1 VQPKKSAKP
10 GAHDYGQTYA
20 TQPFL
25 YFFILEL
32 LGGPLGAEKYKFG
45 QFHFHWGAKDSEGS
59 EHRQNGK
66 MFPAEVIK
74 TKNCLKSFSNVQNI
88 L

>member
-1 VQPKKSAKP
+1 MQPKKSAKP

-20 TQPFL
+20 TLTFL
-25 YFFILEL
+25 CFFILEL
-32 LGGPLGAEKYKFG
+32 SGGPLTESYKFG
-45 QFHFHWGAKDSEGS
+45 QFHFHWGVNDDEGS
-59 EHRQNGK
+59 EHRVNGK

-74 TKNCLKSFSNVQNI
+74 RKNCLKSFSNVQNI

>member
-1 VQPKKSAKP
+1 MQSKKSAKL

-32 LGGPLGAEKYKFG
+32 SGGPLTEKYKFG
-45 QFHFHWGAKDSEGS
+45 QFHLHWGAQDSEGS